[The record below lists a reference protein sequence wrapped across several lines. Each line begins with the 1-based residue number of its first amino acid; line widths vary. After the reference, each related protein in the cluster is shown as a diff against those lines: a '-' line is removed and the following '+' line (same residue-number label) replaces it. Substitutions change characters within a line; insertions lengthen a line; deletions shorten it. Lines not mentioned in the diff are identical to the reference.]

1 MKSKS
6 LLKSFNYAIDGLI
19 YVLRTQRNM
28 RIHFA
33 AAAAALTLG
42 LFLKIES
49 WAFVALIFA
58 VSLVVVAELVNTAIE
73 STIDLVTTTFDPVAQ
88 IAKDVAAG
96 AVLLASINAVLVAY
110 FIFFSRV
117 NPLALG
123 LLERIR
129 QSPAHL
135 TVISLLIVAILVV
148 SAKAWVGGGSFLRGG
163 WPSGHSALA
172 AALFTAIAFIS
183 QSPLVATLGL
193 GLALLVFHSRFD
205 AGVHT
210 MLEIVSGATLGI
222 LVTVLIFQV
231 FYTW

>member
-1 MKSKS
+1 M
-6 LLKSFNYAIDGLI
+6 LQSFNYAIDGLI
-19 YVLRTQRNM
+19 YVVRTQRNM

-33 AAAAALTLG
+33 AAAFALTLG
-42 LFLKIES
+42 LVLKIET
-49 WAFVALIFA
+49 WALVALIFA
-58 VSLVVVAELVNTAIE
+58 AALVIVAELINTAIE
-73 STIDLVTTTFDPVAQ
+73 STIDLVTTTYDPVAQ

-96 AVLLASINAVLVAY
+96 AVLLSSINAIIVAY

-123 LLERIR
+123 VLEKIR
-129 QSPAHL
+129 QSPSHL

-148 SAKAWVGGGSFLRGG
+148 AAKAWIGGGSFLRGG

-172 AALFTAIAFIS
+172 GSLFTAIAFIS

-193 GLALLVFHSRFD
+193 GLALLVFHSRAD

-210 MLEIVSGATLGI
+210 VLEIVSGATLGI
-222 LVTVLIFQV
+222 LVTILTFQIF
-231 FYTW
+231 YAW